1 MSSSTKKM
9 KRKDHE
15 FDLDHVS
22 NDFSDFSLSSPAR
35 KIRRLDAELPPI
47 IEEEDADVVL
57 DRALSEEGSFVEL
70 VKPNDERAIVLFNP
84 AEFSLPSSVSGFS
97 ISPRLITNL
106 KNQALWKNRPRPVI
120 VELDGDDDEEE
131 NIDMKEDENS
141 SLAVIPWNPSQELK
155 QQQAPIVEE
164 QDSMEAEDMEL
175 EPMDI
180 EEEMGAGL
188 AQANE
193 FGNQVSGSESMQQ
206 HVWQQQHCM
215 VPRPPQN
222 IPAPVIWYR

>member
-15 FDLDHVS
+15 FDLNHVR
-22 NDFSDFSLSSPAR
+22 DGFSDFSLSSPAR

-47 IEEEDADVVL
+47 IEEEETDVVL

-70 VKPNDERAIVLFNP
+70 VEPNDVRAIVLFNHG
-84 AEFSLPSSVSGFS
+84 EFSLPSSVSGYS

-106 KNQALWKNRPRPVI
+106 KNQALWKNRSRPVI
-120 VELDGDDDEEE
+120 VELDGDEEEE
-131 NIDMKEDENS
+131 NIDIKEDKNS
-141 SLAVIPWNPSQELK
+141 SLAVIPWNPSRELK

-164 QDSMEAEDMEL
+164 PDSMEAEDMEV

-180 EEEMGAGL
+180 EEEMGTGL
-188 AQANE
+188 AQENE

-215 VPRPPQN
+215 MPQPPQN
-222 IPAPVIWYR
+222 IPAPVMWYR

>member
-15 FDLDHVS
+15 FDLDNVS
-22 NDFSDFSLSSPAR
+22 DDFSDFSLSSPAR

-47 IEEEDADVVL
+47 IEEEEADVAL
-57 DRALSEEGSFVEL
+57 DPASSEQGSFVEL
-70 VKPNDERAIVLFNP
+70 VEPNDERAIVLFNP
-84 AEFSLPSSVSGFS
+84 GEISLPSSVLGYS

-106 KNQALWKNRPRPVI
+106 KNQALWKNRSRPVI
-120 VELDGDDDEEE
+120 VELDGDEEEE
-131 NIDMKEDENS
+131 NIDIKVDTNS
-141 SLAVIPWNPSQELK
+141 SLAVIPWNPSQKLK

-164 QDSMEAEDMEL
+164 PDSMEAEDKEL

-215 VPRPPQN
+215 MPQPPQN

>member
-22 NDFSDFSLSSPAR
+22 DDFSDFSLSSPAR

-47 IEEEDADVVL
+47 IEEEEADVVL
-57 DRALSEEGSFVEL
+57 DRALSEQGSFVEL
-70 VKPNDERAIVLFNP
+70 VEPNDERAIVLFNP
-84 AEFSLPSSVSGFS
+84 GEFSLPSSVSGYS

-106 KNQALWKNRPRPVI
+106 KNQALWKNRSRPVI
-120 VELDGDDDEEE
+120 VELDGDEEEE
-131 NIDMKEDENS
+131 NIDIKEDKNS

-164 QDSMEAEDMEL
+164 PDSMEAEDKEL

-188 AQANE
+188 AQTNE

-215 VPRPPQN
+215 MPQPSLN
-222 IPAPVIWYR
+222 IPAPMIWYR

>member
-15 FDLDHVS
+15 FDLDNVS
-22 NDFSDFSLSSPAR
+22 DDFSDFSLSSPAR

-47 IEEEDADVVL
+47 IEEEEADVAL
-57 DRALSEEGSFVEL
+57 DPASSEQGSFVEL
-70 VKPNDERAIVLFNP
+70 VEPNDERAIVLFNP
-84 AEFSLPSSVSGFS
+84 GEFSLPSSVSGYS

-106 KNQALWKNRPRPVI
+106 KNQALWKNRSRPVI
-120 VELDGDDDEEE
+120 VELDGDEEEE
-131 NIDMKEDENS
+131 NIDIKVDTNS
-141 SLAVIPWNPSQELK
+141 SLAVIPWNPSQKLK

-164 QDSMEAEDMEL
+164 PDSMEAEDKEL

-215 VPRPPQN
+215 MPQPPQN